1 MIDSTSCVPL
11 ELVRAAPDATIALNR
26 PHPACPA
33 VDPVAWNDSPCAHSH
48 GSRGI
53 NHRVTGGLPY
63 RPGIP
68 TRG

>member
-11 ELVRAAPDATIALNR
+11 ERVRAAPDATIA
-26 PHPACPA
+26 
-33 VDPVAWNDSPCAHSH
+33 
-48 GSRGI
+48 
-53 NHRVTGGLPY
+53 GGLPY